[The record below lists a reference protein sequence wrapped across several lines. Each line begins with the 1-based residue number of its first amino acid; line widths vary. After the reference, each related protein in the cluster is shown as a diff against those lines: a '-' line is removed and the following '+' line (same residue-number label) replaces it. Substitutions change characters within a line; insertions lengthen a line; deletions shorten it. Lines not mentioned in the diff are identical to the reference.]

1 MQDNKIVQ
9 CEVGDGMMIITIN
22 RPEKLNA
29 LNEDVLNELNEAIE
43 AINKEDSIKGA
54 IITGA
59 GEKAFVAGADIAGF
73 LKAPNESGK
82 LLAQKGQAIF
92 LSIEQSSKPII
103 AAINGYALG
112 GGCELAMS
120 CHFRIASENAKFGQ
134 PEINLGIIPGYGGTQ
149 RLPKIIGK
157 GRAMEMIMTGKTID
171 SAEAFSIG
179 LINHVCKQEEL
190 MSHTKS
196 ILKTIIEKSTIAIA
210 QIIKSINAS
219 EGDEVS
225 GYETE
230 AICFGEAFK
239 TVDMKEGVTAFLEKR
254 KPTFNKYKAN

>member
-1 MQDNKIVQ
+1 MQNNKMVH
-9 CEVGDGMMIITIN
+9 CDVADGMMIITIN

-29 LNEDVLNELNEAIE
+29 LNEDVLNELNQAI
-43 AINKEDSIKGA
+43 AMLNNDDLIKGA

-59 GEKAFVAGADIAGF
+59 GDKAFVAGADIAGF

-82 LLAQKGQAIF
+82 LLAEKGQAIF
-92 LSIEQSSKPII
+92 FSIEQSTKPII

-112 GGCELAMS
+112 GGCELALS

-171 SAEAFSIG
+171 SSEAFSIG
-179 LINHVCKQEEL
+179 LVNHVCKQEDL
-190 MSHTKS
+190 MSLAKS
-196 ILKTIIEKSTIAIA
+196 NMKTIIEKSSIAIA

-219 EGDEVS
+219 GGDEKR

-230 AICFGEAFK
+230 ASCFADAFR
-239 TVDMKEGVTAFLEKR
+239 TDDMKEGVTAFLEKR
-254 KPTFNKYKAN
+254 KPNFKNS